1 MSEQRGAE
9 GAPTG
14 KLFVI
19 AAPSGAGKTSLAR
32 ALVESE
38 PRLQF
43 SVSHTTRKPR
53 KGEVEGSDYHFI
65 DRNEFARMVAAGDFL
80 EHAEVFDNLYG
91 TSKSAVSH
99 LLQEG
104 IDVLLEIDWQGAA
117 QVRAE
122 MPQSRSVFIL
132 PPSRAELERRLRT
145 RATDSEAVIQRRL
158 RDSISDMR
166 HWAEFD
172 YVIINDDFDA
182 ALRELRAVVQLE
194 GSASR
199 SDRPGLLPVIAE
211 LLDKEG

>member
-1 MSEQRGAE
+1 MSEHHGADSV
-9 GAPTG
+9 PPG

-38 PRLQF
+38 PGLQF
-43 SVSHTTRKPR
+43 SVSHTTRTPR
-53 KGEVEGSDYHFI
+53 AGEVDGMDYHFV
-65 DRNEFARMVAAGDFL
+65 DREEFARMVAANDFL

-91 TSKSAVSH
+91 TSHRAIARM
-99 LLQEG
+99 LQAG

-117 QVRAE
+117 QVRAA
-122 MPQSRSVFIL
+122 MPESRSVFIL
-132 PPSRAELERRLRT
+132 PPSRAELERRLRS

-172 YVIINDDFDA
+172 YVIVNDDFADA
-182 ALRELRAVVQLE
+182 LGQLRAVVHLQ
-194 GSASR
+194 GSAAR

-211 LLDKEG
+211 LLDNGG